1 MKKFSIGYRTLKT
14 ALGASIAIAVAQFF
28 DLQFYT
34 AAGILTIL
42 SVQPTKKKSL
52 HAVYTRVISSIVGI
66 ALAYFFFEIFGYN
79 AIKIRASLL
88 LMNSVWDDI
97 WIKQLLIKHCWI

>member
-1 MKKFSIGYRTLKT
+1 MRKFSIGYRTLKT
-14 ALGASIAIAVAQFF
+14 AIGAAIAIAVAQFF

-52 HAVYTRVISSIVGI
+52 HAVYIHVLYQVWS
-66 ALAYFFFEIFGYN
+66 ALPLHTFFSKYLDIMQLFSELCCC
-79 AIKIRASLL
+79 SLFQ
-88 LMNSVWDDI
+88 
-97 WIKQLLIKHCWI
+97 QLYH